1 MDDYCPP
8 VCSCYNSVVQCSNK
22 SVGRVPYG
30 IPYGTRQILLM
41 NNYIKGIQLDLFAK
55 YNSMEVLVLS
65 NNWLTDG
72 AIKGAFS
79 QIPALKHL
87 YLDGNR
93 LKSVPTDLPVSL
105 EELRLDNN
113 YLRAISEGAWSRCP
127 GLFILRLSNNNL
139 GPGSIPDAALSSLR
153 NLHTLSLD
161 HNQLTSIPLGLP
173 LLIKELYLKGNLIE
187 QVREDAFH
195 KMWALEVL
203 DLSANRL
210 TNAGLRNSLNAT
222 RLESLSLEG
231 NRLEHVPR
239 HLPPSLKSLNLE
251 GNFISSIKKADFSR
265 LKELELL
272 GLARNKIFE
281 VAPGAFREL
290 AALHRLDLCHNAL
303 QQVPRQLPRGLHSV
317 ALTDNRIQ
325 SVPHDAFCWGDRTR
339 SVRGFVRVHLEHN
352 LIDVGK
358 MDVRSFRCLQGFQLV
373 HSY

>member
-1 MDDYCPP
+1 MITVPH
-8 VCSCYNSVVQCSNK
+8 VVQCSNK

-222 RLESLSLEG
+222 RLE
-231 NRLEHVPR
+231 N
-239 HLPPSLKSLNLE
+239 
-251 GNFISSIKKADFSR
+251 
-265 LKELELL
+265 
-272 GLARNKIFE
+272 
-281 VAPGAFREL
+281 
-290 AALHRLDLCHNAL
+290 LCHNAL

-339 SVRGFVRVHLEHN
+339 SVRGFVRVRLNKPPIFTLNCSKDDMKITILQH
-352 LIDVGK
+352 ID
-358 MDVRSFRCLQGFQLV
+358 S
-373 HSY
+373 